1 MMLHCKLMFLT
12 LWLGESG
19 QNKSCRSCVGWYFSL
34 PGQSVL
40 SESCLYSNS
49 YHPHS
54 CCFPEP
60 EFPLHLWMGFSSVST
75 SDLSLCKFFFFLLFS
90 SSSQLK
96 QPLSSEK
103 TPRPLFGAC
112 RHVPCKACWT
122 LTTYAP
128 GKNPLWQPWST
139 PSRRLRYFPLN

>member
-34 PGQSVL
+34 PGPSVL

-60 EFPLHLWMGFSSVST
+60 NSLFICEWVLVQFPLLT
-75 SDLSLCKFFFFLLFS
+75 CLCVLFFF

-112 RHVPCKACWT
+112 RHAPCKACWT

-128 GKNPLWQPWST
+128 GRNPLWQPWST

>member
-1 MMLHCKLMFLT
+1 MERADKINRADPVWGGIFLFLVHLSSVNPVFILILT
-12 LWLGESG
+12 IPIPAVSLS
-19 QNKSCRSCVGWYFSL
+19 QNSL
-34 PGQSVL
+34 FICEWVL
-40 SESCLYSNS
+40 VQ
-49 YHPHS
+49 
-54 CCFPEP
+54 
-60 EFPLHLWMGFSSVST
+60 FPLLT
-75 SDLSLCKFFFFLLFS
+75 CLCVIFFFFFFF

-96 QPLSSEK
+96 QPLFSEK

-112 RHVPCKACWT
+112 RHAPCKACWT